1 MSIGKKIGGGFC
13 AVIFLTMV
21 LGFVAIR
28 GMSEGTE
35 VSENIANDR
44 MPRLIN
50 WMDLQNDL
58 LNAAYYARAYFEN
71 SDEANIKQTFDY
83 LKLYKEKLA
92 ALKQINSVIHFEN
105 TTKALERA
113 EKNIVIYEDLIR
125 KNQALNERAEALVV
139 KMMSSGNEALAKI
152 AVLIKTMGET
162 QRGFIQSGNSSAAT
176 QYSQNI
182 VDAATMYTDAS
193 TVFRE
198 LLAAE
203 RNSDVALFAEI
214 QQRLPGISKKSQAIA
229 GNLLRQECRDL
240 FAETMKEY
248 NEFSREADE
257 LATVQRDLAEAGK
270 TRYAQFRTM
279 FANATAM
286 VELTT
291 KNTNQVVTDAASS
304 LSASTTVVTI
314 MLIIVLVLGV
324 IVSITITRMIVKPL
338 ATTQV
343 FAQDVAAG
351 QMDKELDVHTTDET
365 GKLADALRSMVA
377 ALKQNIAEANAKS
390 EQAAKATEE
399 AKAAMAR
406 AEEAARKAESA
417 KREGMLAAAGQL
429 EGMVEIISSASTEL
443 SAQIEQSDHG
453 ASESAQRLQEAA
465 TAMNEMN
472 ATVQEVA
479 RNAGSASSASTDT
492 KAKAEAGEHVV
503 QQVVQ
508 SIGEVHEV
516 SLQLKEDMVQLNE
529 RAQDISRIM
538 GVISDIADQ
547 TNLLALNA
555 AIEAARAGEA
565 GRGFAVVADEV
576 RKLAEKT
583 MASTQDVSNAIR
595 AIQESTD
602 KSMGAVDNAVQRIS
616 EATSL
621 ANQSGTAL
629 EEIVAT
635 VEATSD
641 QVQAIAAA
649 SEEQSAASEEINRSI
664 IEVNDMSRLTAE
676 AMAGANQAVA
686 DLANQANKLNS
697 LIQEMKNA

>member
-13 AVIFLTMV
+13 AIIILTLV
-21 LGFVAIR
+21 LGFVAMR
-28 GMSEGTE
+28 AMNEGTD
-35 VSENIANDR
+35 VSETIAHDR
-44 MPRLIN
+44 IPRLVDWSELEN
-50 WMDLQNDL
+50 NL
-58 LNAAYYARAYFEN
+58 LNAAYYARGYFQNGDEAQLKNAYERLARFKDELAQIKQLNTANYFEATGN
-71 SDEANIKQTFDY
+71 A
-83 LKLYKEKLA
+83 
-92 ALKQINSVIHFEN
+92 V
-105 TTKALERA
+105 TKA
-113 EKNIVIYEDLIR
+113 EKDIVIYEDLVR
-125 KNQALNERAEALVV
+125 KNQVIYQQAGQLRG
-139 KMMSSGNEALAKI
+139 KMMTSADEALAKI
-152 AVLIKTMGET
+152 SQLIKTMGET
-162 QRGFIQSGNSSAAT
+162 QQGYINAGNLSAAL
-176 QYSQNI
+176 QYAQNMT
-182 VDAATMYTDAS
+182 DAAAMYADVS
-193 TVFRE
+193 GVLKD
-198 LLAAE
+198 LLNAE
-203 RNSDVALFAEI
+203 HNSDVAAFAKI
-214 QQRLPGISKKSQAIA
+214 QESLADIAKKSQGIA
-229 GNLLRQECRDL
+229 GNLLRPECRDL

-248 NEFSREADE
+248 NEFAREADE
-257 LATVQRDLAEAGK
+257 LTARQRELADTAK
-270 TRYAQFRTM
+270 QRYDQIHVMLADAAQ
-279 FANATAM
+279 M
-286 VELTT
+286 VETTT
-291 KNTNQVVTDAASS
+291 KNTEQMTVDAASNF
-304 LSASTTVVTI
+304 SASTTVVTI
-314 MLIIVLVLGV
+314 MLLIVLVVGILV
-324 IVSITITRMIVKPL
+324 AIFITRIIVKPL

-343 FAQDVAAG
+343 FAQEVAAG
-351 QMDKELDVHTTDET
+351 HMDKELEVHTTDET
-365 GKLADALRSMVA
+365 GKLADALRAMVA
-377 ALKQNIAEANAKS
+377 ALKKNIGEAQEKSVQAE
-390 EQAAKATEE
+390 KATEE

-417 KREGMLAAAGQL
+417 KREGMLAAANQL

-443 SAQIEQSDHG
+443 SAQIEQSDRG

-479 RNAGSASSASTDT
+479 RNAGSASGASNDT

-516 SLQLKEDMVQLNE
+516 SLQLKEDMAQLNE
-529 RAQDISRIM
+529 RAQDINRIM

-583 MASTQDVSNAIR
+583 MTSTLDVSNAIR

-616 EATSL
+616 EATNL

-676 AMAGANQAVA
+676 AMAEATQAVS
-686 DLANQANKLNS
+686 DLANQAHKLTD

>member
-13 AVIFLTMV
+13 AIIFLTLV

-28 GMSEGTE
+28 AMNEGTD
-35 VSENIANDR
+35 VSESIAYDR
-44 MPRLIN
+44 MPRLIHWSKVQYN
-50 WMDLQNDL
+50 L
-58 LNAAYYARAYFEN
+58 LYAAYCARGYFMTGDEAQINQAFEHLKNYREELAQIKQVNTVTNFEN
-71 SDEANIKQTFDY
+71 AD
-83 LKLYKEKLA
+83 
-92 ALKQINSVIHFEN
+92 
-105 TTKALERA
+105 KAIAKA
-113 EKNIVIYEDLIR
+113 EKDIVIYEDNVR
-125 KNQALNERAEALVV
+125 KNQVV
-139 KMMSSGNEALAKI
+139 YKQAQEVMGKMMTSADEALAKI
-152 AVLIKTMGET
+152 HQLIQTMSDNQMASISAGNLSAA
-162 QRGFIQSGNSSAAT
+162 IQYSKNMSDAAEMYASVSSALKDLM
-176 QYSQNI
+176 S
-182 VDAATMYTDAS
+182 
-193 TVFRE
+193 
-198 LLAAE
+198 AE
-203 RNSDVALFAEI
+203 RHNDIAQFTKVHATLAD
-214 QQRLPGISKKSQAIA
+214 ISKKSQAMSA
-229 GNLLRQECRDL
+229 NLLREEGRQL
-240 FAETMKEY
+240 YNETMKKY
-248 NEFSREADE
+248 NEFAHDADE
-257 LATVQRDLAEAGK
+257 VAARMRELAASRAQRHEQL
-270 TRYAQFRTM
+270 Q
-279 FANATAM
+279 AM
-286 VELTT
+286 SADVSSRVERTT
-291 KNTNQVVTDAASS
+291 KNTEQIVMGAASS
-304 LSASTTVVTI
+304 FAASTTVVTI
-314 MLIIVLVLGV
+314 MLLVVLVLG
-324 IVSITITRMIVKPL
+324 IIIAIIITRMIVKPL

-351 QMDKELDVHTTDET
+351 HMDKELEVHTTDET
-365 GKLADALRSMVA
+365 GKLADALRAMVA
-377 ALKQNIAEANAKS
+377 ALKKNIGEAQEKSVQAEKAK
-390 EQAAKATEE
+390 
-399 AKAAMAR
+399 
-406 AEEAARKAESA
+406 
-417 KREGMLAAAGQL
+417 EGMLAAANQL

-443 SAQIEQSDHG
+443 SAQIEQSDRG

-472 ATVQEVA
+472 ATMQEVA
-479 RNAGSASSASTDT
+479 RNAGSASGASNDT
-492 KAKAEAGEHVV
+492 KAKAEAGAHVV

-508 SIGEVHEV
+508 SIGEMHEV
-516 SLQLKEDMVQLNE
+516 SLQLKEDMAQLNE
-529 RAQDISRIM
+529 RAQDINRIM

-583 MASTQDVSNAIR
+583 MTSTLDVSNAIR

-616 EATSL
+616 EATAL

-676 AMAGANQAVA
+676 AMAEATQAVS
-686 DLANQANKLNS
+686 DLANQAHKLTD

>member
-13 AVIFLTMV
+13 AIIILTLV
-21 LGFVAIR
+21 LGFVAMR
-28 GMSEGTE
+28 AMNEGTD
-35 VSENIANDR
+35 VSETIAHDR
-44 MPRLIN
+44 IPRLVDWSELEN
-50 WMDLQNDL
+50 NL
-58 LNAAYYARAYFEN
+58 LNAAYYARGYFQNGDEAQLKNAYERLARFKDELAQIKQLNTANYFEATGN
-71 SDEANIKQTFDY
+71 A
-83 LKLYKEKLA
+83 
-92 ALKQINSVIHFEN
+92 V
-105 TTKALERA
+105 TKA
-113 EKNIVIYEDLIR
+113 EKDIVIYEDLIR
-125 KNQALNERAEALVV
+125 KNEVIYQQAGQLRG
-139 KMMSSGNEALAKI
+139 KMMTSADEALAKI
-152 AVLIKTMGET
+152 SQLIKTMGET
-162 QRGFIQSGNSSAAT
+162 QQGYINAGNLSAAL
-176 QYSQNI
+176 QYAQNMT
-182 VDAATMYTDAS
+182 DAAAMYESVSGVLKD
-193 TVFRE
+193 
-198 LLAAE
+198 LLNAE
-203 RNSDVALFAEI
+203 RNSDVAAFAKI
-214 QQRLPGISKKSQAIA
+214 QESLADIAKKSQGIA
-229 GNLLRQECRDL
+229 GNLLRPECRDL

-248 NEFSREADE
+248 NEFAREADE
-257 LATVQRDLAEAGK
+257 LTARQRELADTAK
-270 TRYAQFRTM
+270 QRYDQIHVMLADAAQ
-279 FANATAM
+279 M
-286 VELTT
+286 VETTT
-291 KNTNQVVTDAASS
+291 KNTEQMTVDAASNF
-304 LSASTTVVTI
+304 SASTTVVTI
-314 MLIIVLVLGV
+314 MLLIVLVVGILV
-324 IVSITITRMIVKPL
+324 AIFITRIIVKPL

-343 FAQDVAAG
+343 FAQEVAAG
-351 QMDKELDVHTTDET
+351 HMDKELDVHTTDET

-377 ALKQNIAEANAKS
+377 ALKKNIAEAQEKS
-390 EQAAKATEE
+390 VQAEKATEE

-417 KREGMLAAAGQL
+417 KREGMLAAANQL

-443 SAQIEQSDHG
+443 SAQIEQSDRG

-479 RNAGSASSASTDT
+479 RNAGSASGASNDT

-516 SLQLKEDMVQLNE
+516 SLQLKEDMAQLNE
-529 RAQDISRIM
+529 RAQDINRIM

-583 MASTQDVSNAIR
+583 MTSTLDVSNAIR

-616 EATSL
+616 EATNL

-676 AMAGANQAVA
+676 AMAEATQAVS
-686 DLANQANKLNS
+686 DLANQAHKLTD

>member
-291 KNTNQVVTDAASS
+291 KNTNRVVTDAASS

>member
-13 AVIFLTMV
+13 AIIFLTLI

-28 GMSEGTE
+28 SMSSGTE
-35 VSENIANDR
+35 VSETIAADR
-44 MPRLIN
+44 IPRLVG
-50 WMDLQNDL
+50 WSTLQNDL
-58 LNAAYYARAYFEN
+58 LNAAYYARAFFEN
-71 SDEANIKQTFDY
+71 NDQENIRKAYDY
-83 LKLYKEKLA
+83 LKAYKEALA
-92 ALKQINSVIHFEN
+92 HLKQINSINHFKATAEAIEKAEKNVIAYEDMVRKN
-105 TTKALERA
+105 QVMKERA
-113 EKNIVIYEDLIR
+113 ET
-125 KNQALNERAEALVV
+125 LVSKLMTV
-139 KMMSSGNEALAKI
+139 GNETLGKI
-152 AVLIKTMGET
+152 AVLIRTMGET
-162 QRGFIQSGNSSAAT
+162 QRGFIQSGNLSAAT
-176 QYSQNI
+176 QYSQNM
-182 VDAATMYTDAS
+182 VDAATMYANAG

-203 RNSDVALFAEI
+203 RNNDLEMFSEV
-214 QQRLPGISKKSQAIA
+214 QQRLPGISKTSQAIA

-240 FAETMKEY
+240 FAETMKQY
-248 NEFSREADE
+248 NEFSGIADE
-257 LATVQRDLAEAGK
+257 LASHQRVFAEAS
-270 TRYAQFRTM
+270 TARYELSRAM
-279 FANATAM
+279 LDEAAAM
-286 VELTT
+286 VDVTE
-291 KNTNQVVTDAASS
+291 KNTKEVVADAVSS
-304 LSASTTVVTI
+304 FSSSTIVISV
-314 MLIIVLVLGV
+314 MLCIVLVLGV
-324 IVSITITRMIVKPL
+324 LVAIVITRMIVKPL

-343 FAQDVAAG
+343 FAQGVAAG
-351 QMDKELDVHTTDET
+351 HMDEELDVYSTDET
-365 GKLADALRSMVA
+365 GKLADALRAMVA
-377 ALKQNIAEANAKS
+377 ALKKNISEANAK
-390 EQAAKATEE
+390 
-399 AKAAMAR
+399 
-406 AEEAARKAESA
+406 
-417 KREGMLAAAGQL
+417 REGILAFAGQL
-429 EGMVEIISSASTEL
+429 EGMVEVISSASTEL
-443 SAQIEQSDHG
+443 AAQIEQSDRG

-479 RNAGSASSASTDT
+479 RNAGSASGASNDT
-492 KAKAEAGEHVV
+492 KAKAEAGAHVV
-503 QQVVQ
+503 QQVVL
-508 SIGEVHEV
+508 SIGEVHEG
-516 SLQLKEDMVQLNE
+516 SLQLKEDMAQLNE
-529 RAQDISRIM
+529 RAQDINRIM

-583 MASTQDVSNAIR
+583 MTSTLDVSNAIR

-664 IEVNDMSRLTAE
+664 IEVNDMSRLTAD
-676 AMAGANQAVA
+676 AMAEATQAVS
-686 DLANQANKLNS
+686 DLANQAHKLTE
-697 LIQEMKNA
+697 LIQEMKKA

>member
-13 AVIFLTMV
+13 AIIILTLV
-21 LGFVAIR
+21 LGFVAMR
-28 GMSEGTE
+28 AMNEGTD
-35 VSENIANDR
+35 VSETIAHDR
-44 MPRLIN
+44 IPRLVDWSELEN
-50 WMDLQNDL
+50 NL
-58 LNAAYYARAYFEN
+58 LNAAYYARGYFQNGDEAQLKNAYERLARFKDELAQIKQLNTANYFEATGN
-71 SDEANIKQTFDY
+71 A
-83 LKLYKEKLA
+83 
-92 ALKQINSVIHFEN
+92 V
-105 TTKALERA
+105 TKA
-113 EKNIVIYEDLIR
+113 EKDIVIYEDLVR
-125 KNQALNERAEALVV
+125 KNQVIYQQAGQLRG
-139 KMMSSGNEALAKI
+139 KMMTSADEALAKI
-152 AVLIKTMGET
+152 SQLIKTMGET
-162 QRGFIQSGNSSAAT
+162 QQGYINAGNLSAAL
-176 QYSQNI
+176 QYAQNMT
-182 VDAATMYTDAS
+182 DAAARYESVSGVLKD
-193 TVFRE
+193 
-198 LLAAE
+198 LLNAE
-203 RNSDVALFAEI
+203 RNSDVAAFAKI
-214 QQRLPGISKKSQAIA
+214 QESLADIAKKSQGIA
-229 GNLLRQECRDL
+229 GNLLRPECRDL

-248 NEFSREADE
+248 NEFAREADE
-257 LATVQRDLAEAGK
+257 LTGRQRELADTAK
-270 TRYAQFRTM
+270 QRYDQIHVMLADAAQ
-279 FANATAM
+279 M
-286 VELTT
+286 VETTT
-291 KNTNQVVTDAASS
+291 KNTEQMTVDAASNF
-304 LSASTTVVTI
+304 SASTTVVTI
-314 MLIIVLVLGV
+314 MLLIVLVVGILV
-324 IVSITITRMIVKPL
+324 AIFITRIIVKPL
-338 ATTQV
+338 ATTQL

-351 QMDKELDVHTTDET
+351 HMDKELEVHTTDET
-365 GKLADALRSMVA
+365 GKLADALRAMVA
-377 ALKQNIAEANAKS
+377 ALKKNIGEAQEKSVQAE
-390 EQAAKATEE
+390 KATEE

-417 KREGMLAAAGQL
+417 KREGMLAAANQL

-443 SAQIEQSDHG
+443 SAQIEQSDRG

-479 RNAGSASSASTDT
+479 RNAGSASGASNDT

-516 SLQLKEDMVQLNE
+516 SLQLKEDMAQLNE
-529 RAQDISRIM
+529 RAQDINRIM

-583 MASTQDVSNAIR
+583 MTSTLDVSNAIR

-616 EATSL
+616 EATAL

-676 AMAGANQAVA
+676 AMAEATQAVS
-686 DLANQANKLNS
+686 DLANQAHKLTD

>member
-13 AVIFLTMV
+13 AIIFLTLV

-28 GMSEGTE
+28 AMNEGTE
-35 VSENIANDR
+35 VSETIAHDR
-44 MPRLIN
+44 IPRLVDWSELEN
-50 WMDLQNDL
+50 SL
-58 LNAAYYARAYFEN
+58 LNAAYYARGYFQNGDEAQLKNAYERLARFKDELAQIKQLNTANYFEATGN
-71 SDEANIKQTFDY
+71 A
-83 LKLYKEKLA
+83 
-92 ALKQINSVIHFEN
+92 V
-105 TTKALERA
+105 TKA
-113 EKNIVIYEDLIR
+113 EKDIVIYEDLIR
-125 KNQALNERAEALVV
+125 KNEVIYQQAGQLRG
-139 KMMSSGNEALAKI
+139 KMMTSADEALAKI
-152 AVLIKTMGET
+152 SQLIKTLGET
-162 QRGFIQSGNSSAAT
+162 QQGYINAGNLSAAL
-176 QYSQNI
+176 QYAQNMT
-182 VDAATMYTDAS
+182 DAAAMYERVSGVLKD
-193 TVFRE
+193 
-198 LLAAE
+198 LLNAE
-203 RNSDVALFAEI
+203 RNSDVAAFAKI
-214 QQRLPGISKKSQAIA
+214 QESLADIAKKSQGIS
-229 GNLLRQECRDL
+229 GNLLRPECRDL
-240 FAETMKEY
+240 FAET
-248 NEFSREADE
+248 NEFAREADE
-257 LATVQRDLAEAGK
+257 LTARQRELADTAK
-270 TRYAQFRTM
+270 QRYDQIHVMLADAAQ
-279 FANATAM
+279 M
-286 VELTT
+286 VETTT
-291 KNTNQVVTDAASS
+291 KNTEQMTVDAASNF
-304 LSASTTVVTI
+304 SASTTVVTI
-314 MLIIVLVLGV
+314 MLLIVLVVGILV
-324 IVSITITRMIVKPL
+324 AIFITRIIVKPL

-343 FAQDVAAG
+343 FAQEVAAG
-351 QMDKELDVHTTDET
+351 HMDKELDVHTTDET

-377 ALKQNIAEANAKS
+377 ALKKNIAEAQEKS
-390 EQAAKATEE
+390 VQAEKATEE

-417 KREGMLAAAGQL
+417 KREGMLAAANQL

-443 SAQIEQSDHG
+443 SAQIEQSDRG

-479 RNAGSASSASTDT
+479 RNAGSASGASNDT

-516 SLQLKEDMVQLNE
+516 SLQLKEDMAQLNE
-529 RAQDISRIM
+529 RAQDINRIM

-583 MASTQDVSNAIR
+583 MTSTLDVSNAIR

-616 EATSL
+616 EATNL

-676 AMAGANQAVA
+676 AMAEATQAVS
-686 DLANQANKLNS
+686 DLANQAHKLTD

>member
-13 AVIFLTMV
+13 AIIFLTLV

-28 GMSEGTE
+28 AMNEGTE
-35 VSENIANDR
+35 VSETIAHDR
-44 MPRLIN
+44 IPRLVDWSELEN
-50 WMDLQNDL
+50 SL
-58 LNAAYYARAYFEN
+58 LNAAYYARGYFQNGDESQIKNAYERLARF
-71 SDEANIKQTFDY
+71 
-83 LKLYKEKLA
+83 KEELA
-92 ALKQINSVIHFEN
+92 QLKQINTATYFEATGN
-105 TTKALERA
+105 AITKA
-113 EKNIVIYEDLIR
+113 EKDIVIYEDLVR
-125 KNQALNERAEALVV
+125 KNQVIYQQSEQLRG
-139 KMMSSGNEALAKI
+139 KMVTSADEALAKI
-152 AVLIKTMGET
+152 SQLIKTMGET
-162 QRGFIQSGNSSAAT
+162 QLGYINAGNLSAAT
-176 QYSQNI
+176 QYAQNMA
-182 VDAATMYTDAS
+182 DAAAMYADVS
-193 TVFRE
+193 GVLKD
-198 LLAAE
+198 LLNAE
-203 RNSDVALFAEI
+203 RNSDVAVFAKI
-214 QQRLPGISKKSQAIA
+214 QESLAGIAKKSQGIS

-248 NEFSREADE
+248 NEFAREADE
-257 LATVQRDLAEAGK
+257 LTTRQRELADTAK
-270 TRYAQFRTM
+270 LRYDQIHVMLAD
-279 FANATAM
+279 AAAM
-286 VELTT
+286 VETTT
-291 KNTNQVVTDAASS
+291 KNTEQMTVDAASS
-304 LSASTTVVTI
+304 FSASTTVVTI
-314 MLIIVLVLGV
+314 MLLIVLLVGIFV
-324 IVSITITRMIVKPL
+324 AIFITRIIVKPL
-338 ATTQV
+338 ATTQL

-351 QMDKELDVHTTDET
+351 HMDKELEVHTTDET
-365 GKLADALRSMVA
+365 GKLADALRAMVA
-377 ALKQNIAEANAKS
+377 ALKKNIGEAQEKSVQAE
-390 EQAAKATEE
+390 KATEE

-417 KREGMLAAAGQL
+417 KREGMLAAANQL

-443 SAQIEQSDHG
+443 SAQIEQSDRG

-479 RNAGSASSASTDT
+479 RNAGSASGASNDT

-516 SLQLKEDMVQLNE
+516 SLQLKEDMAQLNE
-529 RAQDISRIM
+529 RAQDINRIM

-583 MASTQDVSNAIR
+583 MTSTLDVSNAIR

-616 EATSL
+616 EATAL

-676 AMAGANQAVA
+676 AMAEATQAVS
-686 DLANQANKLNS
+686 DLANQAHKLTD

>member
-13 AVIFLTMV
+13 AIIFLTLV

-28 GMSEGTE
+28 AMNEGTE
-35 VSENIANDR
+35 VSETIAHDR
-44 MPRLIN
+44 IPRLVDWSELEN
-50 WMDLQNDL
+50 SL
-58 LNAAYYARAYFEN
+58 LNAAYYARGYFQNGDESQIKNAYERLARF
-71 SDEANIKQTFDY
+71 
-83 LKLYKEKLA
+83 KEELA
-92 ALKQINSVIHFEN
+92 QLKQINTATYFEATGN
-105 TTKALERA
+105 AITKA
-113 EKNIVIYEDLIR
+113 EKDIVIYEDLVR
-125 KNQALNERAEALVV
+125 KNQVIYQQSEQLRG
-139 KMMSSGNEALAKI
+139 KMVTSADEALAKI
-152 AVLIKTMGET
+152 SQLIKTMGET
-162 QRGFIQSGNSSAAT
+162 QLGYINAGNLSAAT
-176 QYSQNI
+176 QYAQNMT
-182 VDAATMYTDAS
+182 DAAAMYADVS
-193 TVFRE
+193 GVLKD
-198 LLAAE
+198 LLNAE
-203 RNSDVALFAEI
+203 RNSDVAVFAKI
-214 QQRLPGISKKSQAIA
+214 QESLAGIAKKSQGIS

-248 NEFSREADE
+248 NEFAREADE
-257 LATVQRDLAEAGK
+257 LTTRQRELADTAK
-270 TRYAQFRTM
+270 LRYDQIHVMLAD
-279 FANATAM
+279 AAAM
-286 VELTT
+286 VETTT
-291 KNTNQVVTDAASS
+291 KNTEQMTVDAASS
-304 LSASTTVVTI
+304 FSASTTVVTI
-314 MLIIVLVLGV
+314 MLLIVLLVGIFV
-324 IVSITITRMIVKPL
+324 AIFITRIIVKPL
-338 ATTQV
+338 ATTQL

-351 QMDKELDVHTTDET
+351 HMDKELEVHTTDET
-365 GKLADALRSMVA
+365 GKLADALRAMVA
-377 ALKQNIAEANAKS
+377 ALKKNIGEAQEKSVQAE
-390 EQAAKATEE
+390 KATEE

-406 AEEAARKAESA
+406 AAEAARKAENA
-417 KREGMLAAAGQL
+417 KREGMLAAANQL

-443 SAQIEQSDHG
+443 SAQIEQSDRG

-479 RNAGSASSASTDT
+479 RNAGSASGASNDT

-516 SLQLKEDMVQLNE
+516 SLQLKEDMAQLNE
-529 RAQDISRIM
+529 RAQDINRIM

-583 MASTQDVSNAIR
+583 MTSTLDVSNAIR

-676 AMAGANQAVA
+676 AMAEATQAVS
-686 DLANQANKLNS
+686 DLANQAHKLTD

>member
-1 MSIGKKIGGGFC
+1 MMG
-13 AVIFLTMV
+13 
-21 LGFVAIR
+21 
-28 GMSEGTE
+28 
-35 VSENIANDR
+35 
-44 MPRLIN
+44 
-50 WMDLQNDL
+50 
-58 LNAAYYARAYFEN
+58 
-71 SDEANIKQTFDY
+71 
-83 LKLYKEKLA
+83 
-92 ALKQINSVIHFEN
+92 
-105 TTKALERA
+105 
-113 EKNIVIYEDLIR
+113 
-125 KNQALNERAEALVV
+125 
-139 KMMSSGNEALAKI
+139 KMMTSADEALAKI
-152 AVLIKTMGET
+152 HQLIQTMSDN
-162 QRGFIQSGNSSAAT
+162 QMASISAGNLSAAI
-176 QYSQNI
+176 QYSKNMS
-182 VDAATMYTDAS
+182 DAAEMYAS
-193 TVFRE
+193 VSGA
-198 LLAAE
+198 LKDLMSAE
-203 RNSDVALFAEI
+203 RSNDIAQFTKVEATLSD
-214 QQRLPGISKKSQAIA
+214 ISKKSQAMSA
-229 GNLLRQECRDL
+229 NLQREEGRQL
-240 FAETMKEY
+240 FNETMKEY
-248 NEFSREADE
+248 NEFAHDADE
-257 LATVQRDLAEAGK
+257 VAARMRELAASATQRYEQLQAMSADAS
-270 TRYAQFRTM
+270 
-279 FANATAM
+279 AM

-291 KNTNQVVTDAASS
+291 KNTEQTVMGAASS

-314 MLIIVLVLGV
+314 MLLVVLVLG
-324 IVSITITRMIVKPL
+324 IIIAIIITRMIVKPL
-338 ATTQV
+338 STTQV

-351 QMDKELDVHTTDET
+351 HMDKELEVHTTDET
-365 GKLADALRSMVA
+365 GKLADALRAMVA
-377 ALKQNIAEANAKS
+377 ALKKNIGEAQEKSVQAE
-390 EQAAKATEE
+390 KATEE

-417 KREGMLAAAGQL
+417 KREGMLAAANQL

-443 SAQIEQSDHG
+443 SAQIEQSDRG

-479 RNAGSASSASTDT
+479 RNAGSASGASNDT

-516 SLQLKEDMVQLNE
+516 SLQLKEDMAQLNE
-529 RAQDISRIM
+529 RAQDINRIM

-583 MASTQDVSNAIR
+583 MTSTLDVSNAIR

-616 EATSL
+616 EATNL

-676 AMAGANQAVA
+676 AMAEATQAVS
-686 DLANQANKLNS
+686 DLANQAHKLTD

>member
-13 AVIFLTMV
+13 AIIFLTMV

-35 VSENIANDR
+35 VSETIANDR

-351 QMDKELDVHTTDET
+351 QMDNELDVHTTDET

>member
-13 AVIFLTMV
+13 AIIFLTLV

-28 GMSEGTE
+28 AMNEGTD
-35 VSENIANDR
+35 VSESIAHDR

-50 WMDLQNDL
+50 WSELQNNL
-58 LNAAYYARAYFEN
+58 LNAAYCSRAYFETG
-71 SDEANIKQTFDY
+71 DEAQINQAFEH
-83 LKLYKEKLA
+83 LKLYREELA
-92 ALKQINSVIHFEN
+92 QIKQINTITYYEN
-105 TTKALERA
+105 TGKAIAKA
-113 EKNIVIYEDLIR
+113 EKDIVIYEDLVR
-125 KNQALNERAEALVV
+125 KNQVV
-139 KMMSSGNEALAKI
+139 YKQAQEMMGKMMTSADEALAKI
-152 AVLIKTMGET
+152 HQLIQTMSDN
-162 QRGFIQSGNSSAAT
+162 QMASISAGNLSAAI
-176 QYSQNI
+176 QYSKNMS
-182 VDAATMYTDAS
+182 DAAEMYAS
-193 TVFRE
+193 VSGA
-198 LLAAE
+198 LKDLMSAE
-203 RNSDVALFAEI
+203 RSNDIAQFTKVEATLSD
-214 QQRLPGISKKSQAIA
+214 ISKKSQAMSA
-229 GNLLRQECRDL
+229 NLQREEGRQL
-240 FAETMKEY
+240 FNETMKEY
-248 NEFSREADE
+248 NEFAHDADE
-257 LATVQRDLAEAGK
+257 VAARMRELAASATQRYEQLQAMSADAS
-270 TRYAQFRTM
+270 
-279 FANATAM
+279 AM

-291 KNTNQVVTDAASS
+291 KNTEQTVMGAASS

-314 MLIIVLVLGV
+314 MLLVVLVLG
-324 IVSITITRMIVKPL
+324 IIIAIIITRMIVKPL
-338 ATTQV
+338 STTQV

-351 QMDKELDVHTTDET
+351 HMDKELEVHTTDET
-365 GKLADALRSMVA
+365 GKLADALRAMVA
-377 ALKQNIAEANAKS
+377 ALKKNIGEAQEKSVQAE
-390 EQAAKATEE
+390 KATEE

-417 KREGMLAAAGQL
+417 KREGMLAAANQL

-443 SAQIEQSDHG
+443 SAQIEQSDRG

-479 RNAGSASSASTDT
+479 RNAGSASGASNDT

-516 SLQLKEDMVQLNE
+516 SLQLKEDMAQLNE
-529 RAQDISRIM
+529 RAQDINRIM

-583 MASTQDVSNAIR
+583 MTSTLDVSNAIR

-616 EATSL
+616 EATNL

-676 AMAGANQAVA
+676 AMAEATQAVS
-686 DLANQANKLNS
+686 DLANQAHKLTD